1 MRVLSLTLSV
11 PALRR
16 RSTKREWY
24 LSPAEFATVMGMAK
38 PDFYALPAWKQATL
52 KKDKQLF

>member
-1 MRVLSLTLSV
+1 MRLHLTRF
-11 PALRR
+11 AGR

-24 LSPAEFATVMGMAK
+24 LSAAEFSTVMGMPK